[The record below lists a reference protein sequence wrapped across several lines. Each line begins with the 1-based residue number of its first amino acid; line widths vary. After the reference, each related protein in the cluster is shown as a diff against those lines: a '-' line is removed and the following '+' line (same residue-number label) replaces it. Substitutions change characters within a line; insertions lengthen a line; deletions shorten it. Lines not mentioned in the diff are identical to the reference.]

1 MTTPTE
7 RYLALAH
14 TRQFILQIM
23 DNVEL
28 PTELRET
35 AFRLVK
41 HYPSRFYLNELAEVA
56 PQLLEITDETCDRI

>member
-23 DNVEL
+23 DNAEL

-41 HYPSRFYLNELAEVA
+41 HYPSRFY
-56 PQLLEITDETCDRI
+56 